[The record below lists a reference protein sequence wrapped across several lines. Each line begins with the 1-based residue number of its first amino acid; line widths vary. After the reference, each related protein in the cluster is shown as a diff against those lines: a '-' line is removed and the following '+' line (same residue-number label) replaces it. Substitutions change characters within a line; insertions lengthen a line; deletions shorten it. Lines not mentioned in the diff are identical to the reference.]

1 MISKRGVNMTIKIE
15 NKIYYTVKDLV
26 KNLGLSDVTI
36 RNYLR
41 DGKLKG
47 YKPAKNWYVS
57 QDNLKAF
64 LSGDSLQDSK
74 EKIV

>member
-1 MISKRGVNMTIKIE
+1 MGGYMTIKIE

-26 KNLGLSDVTI
+26 KNLGLSDVTV

-47 YKPAKNWYVS
+47 YKPAKFWYVS
-57 QDNLKAF
+57 EENLKLF
-64 LSGDSLQDSK
+64 LGNK
-74 EKIV
+74 K

>member
-1 MISKRGVNMTIKIE
+1 MTIRIE
-15 NKIYYTVKDLV
+15 EKIYYTVKDLV

>member
-1 MISKRGVNMTIKIE
+1 MTIKIE
-15 NKIYYTVKDLV
+15 NEIYYTVKDLV

-47 YKPAKNWYVS
+47 YKPAKIGM
-57 QDNLKAF
+57 LART
-64 LSGDSLQDSK
+64 
-74 EKIV
+74 I